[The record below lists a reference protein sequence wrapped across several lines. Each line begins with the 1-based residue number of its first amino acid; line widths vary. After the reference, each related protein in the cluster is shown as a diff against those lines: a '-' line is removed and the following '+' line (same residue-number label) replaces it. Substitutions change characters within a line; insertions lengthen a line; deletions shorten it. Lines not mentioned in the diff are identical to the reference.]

1 MLVLSVVVVRI
12 HLHAKAD
19 LRTAQFKAYADKF
32 AIAQCIVK
40 AKIPRSLQVL
50 EEYAKTVQ

>member
-19 LRTAQFKAYADKF
+19 LRAAQFKAYADKF